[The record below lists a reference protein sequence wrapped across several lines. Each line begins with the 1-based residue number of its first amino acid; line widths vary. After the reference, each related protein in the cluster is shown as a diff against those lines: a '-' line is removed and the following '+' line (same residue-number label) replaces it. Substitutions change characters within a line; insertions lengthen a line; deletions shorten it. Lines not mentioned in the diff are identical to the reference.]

1 MIKPI
6 IIIIS
11 FFLLPLTL
19 FAQKGKKNSNY
30 TPLKQVRKHYRGE
43 TWTISRQISFKYTP
57 TSLLDSYG
65 ALLPLGAEYYFH
77 EKFGVSFD
85 VAFPLY
91 YVLNNYRGKPQKKIN
106 SDYKLRLGAKQYF
119 RLREKSRLYCGAEV
133 FFRCQEAVLKDS
145 YLHFIDGNCYPYSSI
160 NVTKSIYGVGLLLGM
175 SRKLSE
181 HLILEGHIGAGL
193 RMIKMNSDFDKNASV
208 PYPEKS
214 FLSLIPPNG
223 DRVGDKDLNVYAP
236 FAIKI
241 GYLF

>member
-19 FAQKGKKNSNY
+19 FAQKERKNSNY
-30 TPLKQVRKHYRGE
+30 KTSKQARKQYRGE
-43 TWTISRQISFKYTP
+43 TWTSSHQVSIKYTP

-65 ALLPLGAEYYFH
+65 ALLPLGMEYYFH
-77 EKFGVSFD
+77 EQYGVSFD
-85 VAFPLY
+85 VGFPLY
-91 YVLNNYRGKPQKKIN
+91 YVLNNYRDKPKKSIN
-106 SDYKLRLGAKQYF
+106 SDYKLRLGVTQYF
-119 RLREKSRLYCGAEV
+119 RLRERSRLYCGAEI
-133 FFRCQEAVLKDS
+133 FFRRQGAELQDS

-160 NVTKSIYGVGLLLGM
+160 NVTKSIYGAGLLLGI

-181 HLILEGHIGAGL
+181 HLILEGHLGVGL
-193 RMIKMNSDFDKNASV
+193 RVIKMNSDLNKNAV
-208 PYPEKS
+208 TPYREQS
-214 FLSLIPPNG
+214 FISIIPPNG
-223 DRVGDKDLNVYAP
+223 DKVGDRDLNIYTP

>member
-6 IIIIS
+6 IIIS
-11 FFLLPLTL
+11 FLLLPLTL
-19 FAQKGKKNSNY
+19 FAQKERKNSNY
-30 TPLKQVRKHYRGE
+30 STSKQVRKHYGGE
-43 TWTISRQISFKYTP
+43 TWTISRQASLKYTP
-57 TSLLDSYG
+57 TSLLDTYG

-85 VAFPLY
+85 VGFPLY
-91 YVLNNYRGKPQKKIN
+91 YVLNNYRDKPHKEIN
-106 SDYKLRLGAKQYF
+106 SDYKLRLGVTQYF

-133 FFRCQEAVLKDS
+133 FFRRQEAVLKDS

-160 NVTKSIYGVGLLLGM
+160 NVTKSIYGIGLLMGM

-181 HLILEGHIGAGL
+181 HLILEGHVGAGL
-193 RMIKMNSDFDKNASV
+193 RMIKVNSDLDKNASV
-208 PYPEKS
+208 PYVEQS
-214 FLSLIPPNG
+214 FMSIIPPNG
-223 DRVGDKDLNVYAP
+223 DKVGDKDLNVYIP